1 MESLQVLLSVSVPT
15 VAVLVG
21 ILINHSRLGDLRAHM
36 DVRFSEVDQRF
47 VEVDRRFGEVE
58 KHFRSL
64 EKLFDEKL
72 LRVEQ
77 VIDARLTR
85 IEKDLEEMRH

>member
-1 MESLQVLLSVSVPT
+1 
-15 VAVLVG
+15 
-21 ILINHSRLGDLRAHM
+21 M
-36 DVRFSEVDQRF
+36 DVRFGEVDKRF
-47 VEVDRRFGEVE
+47 IG
-58 KHFRSL
+58 L

-85 IEKDLEEMRH
+85 IEKDLEEMRN

>member
-1 MESLQVLLSVSVPT
+1 METLQVILSISVPT
-15 VAVLVG
+15 IAVLVG
-21 ILINHSRLGDLRAHM
+21 ILINNSRLSDLRAHI
-36 DVRFSEVDQRF
+36 DVRFADVDKRF
-47 VEVDRRFGEVE
+47 VA
-58 KHFRSL
+58 L

-85 IEKDLEEMRH
+85 IEKDLEEMRP